1 MAVAPESIEG
11 STDQESTSPSPLQS
25 PPSVSLVPAP
35 SLPPVLSPPRD
46 TSPLVGSRP
55 ETGTQLLVA
64 FADRDY
70 LGVTLGPKDSTGG
83 QPLLNAT
90 SCR

>member
-11 STDQESTSPSPLQS
+11 STNQESTSPSPLQS
-25 PPSVSLVPAP
+25 PPSASLIPAP
-35 SLPPVLSPPRD
+35 SLPPALSPRD
-46 TSPLVGSRP
+46 SSALLGGRP